1 MEALDSLL
9 VVLLVVIREV
19 NKAISLTGSSWS
31 DFPQPNLA

>member
-19 NKAISLTGSSWS
+19 NKVISLTENSWS
-31 DFPQPNLA
+31 DFPLPNLA